1 MQQAPATTESS
12 QSETTDSQAEE
23 SKSRKSTRYGHDKM
37 IFLVLLEA
45 AMRAREMY
53 FRDEIKDF
61 TEIQRA
67 AFEAYCDKNKIGF
80 SKKQKMLTKINAD
93 NSSFE
98 NEYHKFNRMVYAE
111 INKSVKEE
119 NQKTGSP
126 FDNYSASWHKAAE
139 EFVKAKN
146 TTDMLT
152 LMQSYNNGLFDEAIE
167 AMKKEPEVKEIIANT
182 EENGREQI

>member
-1 MQQAPATTESS
+1 MNSNSQQAENSP
-12 QSETTDSQAEE
+12 SETTDTQAGENN
-23 SKSRKSTRYGHDKM
+23 SKKSIRYGHDKM

-61 TEIQRA
+61 TEIQKT
-67 AFEAYCDKNKIGF
+67 AFEAYCEKNKIGF
-80 SKKQKMLTKINAD
+80 SKKQKMLTRMNAD
-93 NSSFE
+93 NSAYE
-98 NEYHKFNRMVYAE
+98 NEYIKFNRMVYAE

-119 NQKTGSP
+119 NQKTGTP

-139 EFVKAKN
+139 EFVRAKN
-146 TTDMLT
+146 TTDLLT

-167 AMKKEPEVKEIIANT
+167 ALKKEPEVKETIANT
-182 EENGREQI
+182 EENGKSI